1 MTFGG
6 TEYRRVGFVSRTYKQ
21 PLENKEPKLNQATN
35 NTHSSATSLG
45 AHNAHKDPGNL
56 EDYFCPVQ
64 LFIHKSTPALT
75 PLYFIANRIMLL

>member
-1 MTFGG
+1 MTFSG
-6 TEYRRVGFVSRTYKQ
+6 TEYRSVGFVSRTYKQ
-21 PLENKEPKLNQATN
+21 PLENKEPKLSQATN
-35 NTHSSATSLG
+35 NTHSSAASLG

-75 PLYFIANRIMLL
+75 PLYFKANRILLL